1 MIFVVKEEDKG
12 LYREIKGRIRR
23 LQSGGT
29 LDSIARLGVD
39 TAGQNGASFYSL
51 HDLARGYE
59 KNQVVARML
68 WGDHLREEQIV
79 ALFLLPNLSEG
90 SPEEKN
96 PETAMKKSSIAEND
110 AHHEVKDAFATEV
123 NALVAEAV
131 SLEVAEYA
139 GSQWI
144 ATLRNCE
151 ELLQAN
157 FEIPTLLAPTT
168 NSKTATESSTTPAT
182 KTKATSKSEIIDNNE
197 TQTTPSTT
205 TTTTTSPLNVQL
217 LIGVAMIGAASKVI
231 AREKQDAPEIAKQWI
246 LRHYDDSY
254 LEMLAERQRIRF

>member
-1 MIFVVKEEDKG
+1 MEKIFVVTEEDKG

-29 LDSIARLGVD
+29 LDSIAKLGVD
-39 TAGQNGASFYSL
+39 TAGQNGASFFSL
-51 HDLARGYE
+51 RDLARGYE
-59 KNQVVARML
+59 KSEVVARML

-79 ALFLLPNLSEG
+79 ALFLLPDLSEG
-90 SPEEKN
+90 SPDEKN
-96 PETAMKKSSIAEND
+96 PETAVKKSLIADEGT
-110 AHHEVKDAFATEV
+110 HPEVKDAFADEV

-144 ATLRNCE
+144 ATLHNCE

-157 FEIPTLLAPTT
+157 FEIPTLLAPTS
-168 NSKTATESSTTPAT
+168 NSKTTTL
-182 KTKATSKSEIIDNNE
+182 
-197 TQTTPSTT
+197 
-205 TTTTTSPLNVQL
+205 SPNARL
-217 LIGVAMIGAASKVI
+217 LIGVAMIGAASKII
-231 AREKQDAPEIAKQWI
+231 AMKKQEAPEIAKQWI

-254 LEMLAERQRIRF
+254 LEMLAERQRIRL